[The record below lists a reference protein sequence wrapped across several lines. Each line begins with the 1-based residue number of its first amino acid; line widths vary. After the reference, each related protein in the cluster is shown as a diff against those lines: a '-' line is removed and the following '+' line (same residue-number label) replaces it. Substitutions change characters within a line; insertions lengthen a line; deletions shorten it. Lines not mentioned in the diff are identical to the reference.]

1 MIRAVYIL
9 SYFEL
14 SYLEKSTV
22 PVFCISNLSIKA
34 CTMSYNATVFTV
46 MIASPGDVSQERM
59 IVREVLAEWNA
70 IHSGSRK
77 IVLLPAGWESHSSP
91 EMGNSAQSIIN
102 EQVLDKCDLLVG
114 VFWTRIGTQ
123 TTDFASGTV
132 EEIELHIKAGKP
144 TMLYFSSQ
152 PARLDSVDKI
162 QYDEL
167 IKFRDSCQ
175 SRGLYENYDSLGEF
189 KDKLNRQLQIKLN
202 DHPMFNLT
210 ERLTDDHEQSD
221 ASLSLKLAELSE
233 EAQRILKEASLNE
246 QGIIHH
252 MVDLKQII
260 ANGKNLIEDQSRRS
274 IAKWEAGLK
283 QLQEKE
289 LIIARGYK
297 GEVYE
302 ITERGY
308 QVADLLSW

>member
-1 MIRAVYIL
+1 
-9 SYFEL
+9 
-14 SYLEKSTV
+14 
-22 PVFCISNLSIKA
+22 
-34 CTMSYNATVFTV
+34 MSYNATVFTV
-46 MIASPGDVSQERM
+46 MIASPGDVSKERM

-70 IHSGSRK
+70 IHSGCRK

-114 VFWTRIGTQ
+114 VFWTRIGTP

-202 DHPMFNLT
+202 DPMFQMT
-210 ERLTDDHEQSD
+210 EYATDDDEQSNIT
-221 ASLSLKLAELSE
+221 SGFQMPELSE
-233 EAQRILKEASLNE
+233 EARRILKEVSLDDD
-246 QGIIHH
+246 GTILILTTDGGT
-252 MVDLKQII
+252 DLQV
-260 ANGKNLIEDQSRRS
+260 NGKNLIENQSRRNV
-274 IAKWEAGLK
+274 AKWEAGLQ
-283 QLQEKE
+283 QLDEE
-289 LIIARGYK
+289 DLIIARGYK

-308 QVADLLSW
+308 QVADLLSA